1 MSREE
6 LIASLFAASLDEP
19 NDRETQE
26 AEFRPGSVSSLSLVE
41 LALVFG
47 FLWRQ
52 EPATE
57 TRPGLRSRATEKHRN
72 GSAAFPLKR
81 RYYPQ
86 QGAENFSWCSFM
98 GN

>member
-6 LIASLFAASLDEP
+6 LIASSFAASVDEP

-26 AEFRPGSVSSLSLVE
+26 AEFRPGSVSSLRLVE
-41 LALVFG
+41 LALVFS

-52 EPATE
+52 KPATE
-57 TRPGLRSRATEKHRN
+57 TRPGLRSRATEKHRD

-86 QGAENFSWCSFM
+86 QEAENFSCCSFT